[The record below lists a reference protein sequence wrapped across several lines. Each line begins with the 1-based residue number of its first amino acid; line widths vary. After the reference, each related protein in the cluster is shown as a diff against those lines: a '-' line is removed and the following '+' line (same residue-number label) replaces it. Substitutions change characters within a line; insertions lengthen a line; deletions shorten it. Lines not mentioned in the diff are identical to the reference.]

1 MITIKGCTS
10 DLIED
15 VSEFIGSLSIVDV
28 QVIDIGDEPLYE
40 MILHEKTVLFY
51 HPGEIIIQK
60 SIEESTRYV
69 IADFRFQEV
78 IIE

>member
-10 DLIED
+10 DLIYD
-15 VSEFIGSLSIVDV
+15 ISENIGSLSIVDV

-40 MILHEKTVLFY
+40 ILLHEKTVLIY

-60 SIEESTRYV
+60 SDEESSGYA